1 MQVKKISFRD
11 KIKTLIYSI
20 FLICLLSFFS
30 YSVDLNKKSQRFLEI
45 LFSFPSELIKTAFEN
60 VREYENN
67 KIFELENRILTLES
81 DIYEKNLE
89 ILALENKRNFSYD
102 TITRFNN
109 VEAYVS
115 GFDQSNYVC
124 CRKHRIYIS
133 TDLENIDIPKAISQ
147 GSFVVGRTGST
158 VFDEVEVRLVSDP
171 EEFISIKNSLGFF
184 CIAQGTAV
192 PQEISCDNESKTS
205 KYAVG
210 DTFFTTGFDGIY
222 PEGQIVGRLHKVTEN
237 EGPNF
242 KESLYIKLFFN
253 PYNSMNKQLVIHE

>member
-11 KIKTLIYSI
+11 KIKTLIFSI
-20 FLICLLSFFS
+20 FLICMLSFFS

-89 ILALENKRNFSYD
+89 ILALENKRNFSND

-115 GFDQSNYVC
+115 GFDQGNYC
-124 CRKHRIYIS
+124 LLY
-133 TDLENIDIPKAISQ
+133 
-147 GSFVVGRTGST
+147 
-158 VFDEVEVRLVSDP
+158 
-171 EEFISIKNSLGFF
+171 
-184 CIAQGTAV
+184 
-192 PQEISCDNESKTS
+192 TS
-205 KYAVG
+205 PSPRDKRQSRMPSSA
-210 DTFFTTGFDGIY
+210 
-222 PEGQIVGRLHKVTEN
+222 
-237 EGPNF
+237 
-242 KESLYIKLFFN
+242 
-253 PYNSMNKQLVIHE
+253 